1 MNKKLSCLISWFKK
15 DSVKPSIETDSAK
28 PSNEKEAKKE

>member
-1 MNKKLSCLISWFKK
+1 MNKKLACLISWFKK
-15 DSVKPSIETDSAK
+15 DPAK

>member
-1 MNKKLSCLISWFKK
+1 MNKKLACLISWFKK
-15 DSVKPSIETDSAK
+15 DSAK

>member
-1 MNKKLSCLISWFKK
+1 MNKKLACLISWFKK
-15 DSVKPSIETDSAK
+15 DSSK